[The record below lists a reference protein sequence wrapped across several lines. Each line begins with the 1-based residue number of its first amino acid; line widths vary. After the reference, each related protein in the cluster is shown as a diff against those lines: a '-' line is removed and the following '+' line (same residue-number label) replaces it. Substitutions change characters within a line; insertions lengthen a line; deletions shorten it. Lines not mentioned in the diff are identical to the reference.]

1 MRSELKSWGL
11 LLFLA
16 CVWGSSFILMK
27 KGMYTTSGEA
37 IFSDTQVGTLR
48 MLIASLVILPFAL
61 RTLKKIETKREIFN
75 LCVVG
80 FCGNFFPAFLFTY
93 AETGIS
99 SGYAGMLNSFT
110 PIFTM
115 ILGVLLFKNKLSLLQ
130 IIGMIIGSVGI
141 VLLLGIGRAEA
152 HEHVVS
158 FFHVG
163 AIILATL
170 FYGISLNF
178 MKYTLQKFNAIEI
191 TSLAFMM
198 ILLPSIFG
206 FFKFEVLNTIQH
218 NEHAFEGLGFI
229 SILAI
234 VGTAF
239 AVILYSKV
247 IAMTTTMFASTVTYI
262 IPIVAVLI
270 GLYFK
275 EKIFPYQ
282 INAMLVVLTGVCI
295 ANYGHLFFK
304 RERLK

>member
-1 MRSELKSWGL
+1 MRKELKSWGL

-27 KGMYTTSGEA
+27 KGMFTTSGEA
-37 IFSDTQVGTLR
+37 IFSDSQVGTLR
-48 MLIASLVILPFAL
+48 MLIAALVLLPFAL
-61 RTLKKIETKREIFN
+61 RALKKIETKRELIN

-115 ILGVLLFKNKLSLLQ
+115 LIGVLIFKNKLSFIQ
-130 IIGMIIGSVGI
+130 IVGMLIGSVGI
-141 VLLLGIGRAEA
+141 VLLLGIGRSGTQ
-152 HEHVVS
+152 EHIVS
-158 FFHVG
+158 YYHVG
-163 AIILATL
+163 AIIVATML
-170 FYGISLNF
+170 YGISLNF
-178 MKYTLQKFNAIEI
+178 MKYTLQKFNPIEI

-206 FFKFEVLNTIQH
+206 FFKFGVLETIQE
-218 NEHAFEGLGFI
+218 NKFAWEGLTYI

-234 VGTAF
+234 IGTSL

-247 IAMTTTMFASTVTYI
+247 ISMTTTMFASTVTYI
-262 IPIVAVLI
+262 IPIVAVMI

-275 EKIFPYQ
+275 ERIFPYQ
-282 INAMLVVLTGVCI
+282 INAMMVVLTGVCI
-295 ANYGHLFFK
+295 ANYGHLVFK
-304 RERLK
+304 KR